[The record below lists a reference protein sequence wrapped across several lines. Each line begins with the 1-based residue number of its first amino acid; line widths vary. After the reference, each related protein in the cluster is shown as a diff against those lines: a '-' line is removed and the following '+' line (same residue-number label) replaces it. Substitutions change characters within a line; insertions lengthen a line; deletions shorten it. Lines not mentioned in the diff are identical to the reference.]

1 MSGLFNLN
9 TSLLKYDL
17 DKNTKYLQ
25 YATSMI
31 YFLNVIE
38 RKLYCDM
45 PSFIQKSIRLH
56 TILCP
61 QKKLNKVKGLI
72 QRHINKQDRH
82 FKKAILS
89 FLLLRMSNSA

>member
-1 MSGLFNLN
+1 MSVLFNLN

-17 DKNTKYLQ
+17 NKNNEYL
-25 YATSMI
+25 YITSMI

-72 QRHINKQDRH
+72 PRHINKQDRH

-89 FLLLRMSNSA
+89 LLLLRMSNSA